1 MAEVS
6 TKEVLSGYFNSL
18 NGNATAK
25 LRNAI
30 DRKELYEYEEQ
41 IGKELLDM
49 DVDDLFGLM
58 KYLVNSSAGNAEYRT
73 AISSYDTYASV
84 FRGVFNYYIDI
95 AKVKIKNPFYDP
107 RMRRSNAMRELMKGQ
122 ETLTWADVEEIIRK
136 IHRDYPKGR
145 ATYYEC
151 LIRLFYE
158 GVYSCDEL
166 VNIKERDIVFRTQ
179 TVVLPGR
186 TLNLSSKTFKLLV
199 EVNSMETL
207 EAHHGYYI
215 MESYHGSYFKFAIFE
230 GQKSGF
236 QDRPEKVV
244 TNIASKVF
252 TMKLNKKYNVH
263 LSYSTLYWL
272 GFYDYLVRKYGEDKT
287 QEKLKSYRV
296 MQDVKDISQAA
307 IEYGTPEQDVT
318 IIKKKL
324 AIFVKY

>member
-166 VNIKERDIVFRTQ
+166 VNIKKEI
-179 TVVLPGR
+179 
-186 TLNLSSKTFKLLV
+186 LSLGHRQLYCLGGHLIFLLKLL
-199 EVNSMETL
+199 SCL
-207 EAHHGYYI
+207 SKLIAWKSWRLI
-215 MESYHGSYFKFAIFE
+215 M
-230 GQKSGF
+230 
-236 QDRPEKVV
+236 
-244 TNIASKVF
+244 
-252 TMKLNKKYNVH
+252 
-263 LSYSTLYWL
+263 
-272 GFYDYLVRKYGEDKT
+272 
-287 QEKLKSYRV
+287 
-296 MQDVKDISQAA
+296 DI
-307 IEYGTPEQDVT
+307 
-318 IIKKKL
+318 L
-324 AIFVKY
+324 